1 MYFVI
6 FLGILEFFFIMLEG
20 LKLVFELRFEL
31 ELLELFDFDDDKLF
45 EFLLLDFLYLC
56 LCLVFKCLCF
66 GFLDEF
72 FILMFV
78 LFFVF

>member
-31 ELLELFDFDDDKLF
+31 ELLELFDFDDDKVF
-45 EFLLLDFLYLC
+45 EFCYWIFCIYVC
-56 LCLVFKCLCF
+56 V
-66 GFLDEF
+66 
-72 FILMFV
+72 
-78 LFFVF
+78 